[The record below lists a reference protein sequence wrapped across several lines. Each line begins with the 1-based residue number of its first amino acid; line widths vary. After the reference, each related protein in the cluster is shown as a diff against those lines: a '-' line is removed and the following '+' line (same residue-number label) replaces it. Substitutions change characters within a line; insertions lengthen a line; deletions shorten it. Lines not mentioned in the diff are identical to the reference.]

1 MLQKVVVLVLYK
13 HFNRISMADTQNE
26 TDYPIYIKVPAIL
39 LGLVLGVWILY
50 VLGDILVPIAF
61 SILIAILLNPL
72 YARLESFMPKIPA
85 ILLTLLVAILVV
97 AGLFYFLSTQISVFL
112 ESLPQIK
119 QKLSHLLV

>member
-1 MLQKVVVLVLYK
+1 
-13 HFNRISMADTQNE
+13 MADTQNE

-72 YARLESFMPKIPA
+72 YARLESFMPKIP
-85 ILLTLLVAILVV
+85 
-97 AGLFYFLSTQISVFL
+97 GS
-112 ESLPQIK
+112 
-119 QKLSHLLV
+119 